1 MGRTKP
7 QFAASLY
14 NMNESQHI
22 RDQLLVLRAQADG
35 KAFDALVGRWHPV
48 LWRHAY
54 RMTHNPEAA
63 WDVMQEA
70 WCAIFR
76 GLHRLENPEAFPK
89 WAFQVVTNKCRDQA
103 RSTGRRNRA
112 MQAYERRAEKQATPN
127 TRDEQVELA
136 VMRLDSELRLV
147 VSLYYKDAFGVR
159 EIAEITGW
167 PEGSV
172 KSRLYRA
179 RNELRRLLEEMN
191 HE

>member
-1 MGRTKP
+1 MQRL
-7 QFAASLY
+7 SIY
-14 NMNESQHI
+14 NMNESQNI

-35 KAFDALVGRWHPV
+35 KAFDDLVDRWHPV

-54 RMTHNPEAA
+54 RLLRDREAA
-63 WDVMQEA
+63 WDVMQEG

-76 GLHRLENPEAFPK
+76 GIHQLENTEAFPK
-89 WAFQVVTNKCRDQA
+89 WAFQVVTNKCRDHA
-103 RSTGRRNRA
+103 RSAGRRNRA
-112 MQAYERRAEKQATPN
+112 MKAYERCAETQAAPS

-136 VMRLDSELRLV
+136 VMCLDAELRLV
-147 VSLYYKDAFGVR
+147 VGLYYKDAFGVR

-179 RNELRRLLEEMN
+179 RSELRRLLEEMN

>member
-1 MGRTKP
+1 
-7 QFAASLY
+7 
-14 NMNESQHI
+14 MNESQNI

-35 KAFDALVGRWHPV
+35 KAFDALVDRWHPV

-54 RMTHNPEAA
+54 RLTRNRDVA

-76 GLHRLENPEAFPK
+76 GLYRLEKAEAFPR
-89 WAFQVVTNKCRDQA
+89 WAFQVVTNKYRDQA
-103 RSTGRRNRA
+103 RSANRRNRA
-112 MQAYERRAEKQATPN
+112 MQVYEAYMETHVVPHTQDER
-127 TRDEQVELA
+127 VELA
-136 VMRLDSELRLV
+136 VMRLDTELRLV
-147 VSLYYKDAFGVR
+147 VGLYYKDAFGVR

-179 RNELRRLLEEMN
+179 RRELRRILEEMTD
-191 HE
+191 E